1 MVLTTWSKMVLLSS
15 EVYKVF
21 TLELFCP
28 SDVVVSTSIQNSLLS
43 WKIILPC
50 QEKGKNCLIELTNT
64 SIIIR
69 STWYQDTNRARLT
82 NTQNFNFFLQTYSP
96 KPNIQPNYSSFRD
109 DFFQILGKRTANFR
123 LPSTELIIDLMNSSE
138 TICYQP
144 SLITEIYFFSF
155 LYAFFLNY
163 VCY

>member
-43 WKIILPC
+43 WKITLPC

-69 STWYQDTNRARLT
+69 STWYQDINRARLT
-82 NTQNFNFFLQTYSP
+82 NTQNFNFFSRHIARSRTFSP
-96 KPNIQPNYSSFRD
+96 IIHHLEMTFFRYWVKEPR
-109 DFFQILGKRTANFR
+109 ILGYRQQN
-123 LPSTELIIDLMNSSE
+123 
-138 TICYQP
+138 
-144 SLITEIYFFSF
+144 
-155 LYAFFLNY
+155 
-163 VCY
+163 